1 MYRTNRFV
9 ASVKVVTFKDVNV
22 EELPREELP

>member
-1 MYRTNRFV
+1 MYRQNRFV

-22 EELPREELP
+22 EELPKEETP